1 MSKLEKIIGSERS
14 EKLSNY
20 NYLNFVKSV
29 NLKHSIIIGKN
40 STEFDESPILIEHIQ
55 TPTLQITAKDGD
67 FSDYF
72 WLPIKL
78 QNATFTGLIEKKELG
93 DVVLITDENV
103 FELDDAK
110 IDLNEKIL
118 TFKCATL
125 RNEKPE
131 PARKSMSSFS
141 KKVEELDSE
150 KIIEKAKE
158 DKTYADYLIEDRI
171 EEIKEF
177 ITSEIK
183 GCQPM
188 PINGDN
194 IINWV
199 SKDGSFIFSQ
209 CFGTGYLVINTH
221 IWNTLCDYYNL
232 NNSQI
237 EEIISDVMY
246 KYTNN
251 GQLKVTDL

>member
-125 RNEKPE
+125 RSEKPE

-158 DKTYADYLIEDRI
+158 DKTYVDYLIEDRI

-188 PINGDN
+188 PINEND
-194 IINWV
+194 IVEWV
-199 SKDGSFIFSQ
+199 DEDGYGVFAQDFSTGHLLVSSRIW
-209 CFGTGYLVINTH
+209 GTLVN
-221 IWNTLCDYYNL
+221 YYHL
-232 NNSQI
+232 NDSQI
-237 EEIISDVMY
+237 EGIISDVMY

-251 GQLKVTDL
+251 GQLNVIEL